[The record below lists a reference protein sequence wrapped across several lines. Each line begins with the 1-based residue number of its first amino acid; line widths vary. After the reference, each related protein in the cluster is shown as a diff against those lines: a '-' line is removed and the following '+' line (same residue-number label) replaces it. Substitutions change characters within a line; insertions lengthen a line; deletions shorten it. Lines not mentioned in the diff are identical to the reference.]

1 MIIYFFRNR
10 RIPCMGINWTP
21 LTAAFY
27 SLSRYCGGGLG
38 RGFFARD
45 ARMEEPPPL
54 PSPGEY
60 AEGGKRARSLGI
72 AVVLALLFLVTNSAT
87 AATYFVDQAN
97 PDANDQN
104 TGTAARPWKT
114 IGHAAS
120 EVRAGDRVIIR
131 SGMYREGA
139 SIKSSGAPSKPIIF
153 EADSHSRVV
162 ITGADLLTKWTKES
176 DGTYSTPWSYVFVG
190 WNPLHAHPDD
200 SYHRLIGRCEQVFE
214 MGYPLRQVLDRKE
227 MARGTFFVDL
237 DAKRLYVHTA
247 EDRDFLTHSAPMEAS
262 SRQTIWDCRGDY
274 VITRGL
280 QFRYAANA
288 AQQGAAAFSGQHDTI
303 ENCIFEKTN
312 GAGATFTGQDI
323 IVRGCTFRDNGQLG
337 FGAGHA
343 HRLLLSDCIITN
355 NNTKGF
361 NRDWE
366 AGGDKIVLS
375 RDVVIDRC
383 QFIANRGHGIW
394 FDIGNESATVR
405 NSLIADNE
413 DGGIFDEISYG
424 LRATDNVIVGNG
436 LAGTPGMWGASGG
449 ICLSSSPNSVIE
461 RNLLIA
467 NKEGISFREA
477 DRTTP
482 RIDAKKGARE
492 EAIWNHDDTIDHNVL
507 AYNADAQIWGWFDTN
522 DQRSWP
528 KKMQTKAESAAAM
541 SLESLA
547 LHLSQNLYAA
557 DPGRQLLHWGTSW
570 RRNKAY
576 GSMDQV
582 RDELG
587 LEEGS
592 STAAIEI
599 TDYASRDFRVPLD
612 SPAIKLGCYPKGG
625 VPGVHLGT
633 SDEVRSSQG
642 ANP

>member
-1 MIIYFFRNR
+1 
-10 RIPCMGINWTP
+10 MGNDGTP
-21 LTAAFY
+21 SAAASY

-38 RGFFARD
+38 RGRG
-45 ARMEEPPPL
+45 L
-54 PSPGEY
+54 S
-60 AEGGKRARSLGI
+60 I
-72 AVVLALLFLVTNSAT
+72 AVIMALVLFAARPVLC
-87 AATYFVDQAN
+87 ATYFVDQGN
-97 PDANDQN
+97 PNANDQN
-104 TGTAARPWKT
+104 TGTASRPWKT
-114 IGHAAS
+114 IGHAAA
-120 EVRAGDRVIIR
+120 EVRAGDRVVIR
-131 SGMYREGA
+131 SGLYREGV
-139 SIKSSGAPSKPIIF
+139 SIKSSGTQDKPIIF
-153 EADSHSRVV
+153 EADAHSRVV
-162 ITGADLLTKWTKES
+162 ITGADLLAKWTKES
-176 DGTYSTPWSYVFVG
+176 DGAFSTPWPSVFIG

-227 MARGTFFVDL
+227 MARGTFFADL
-237 DAKRLYVHTA
+237 DAKRLYVRTP
-247 EDRDFLTHSAPMEAS
+247 EDRNLLTHGAPVEAS
-262 SRQTIWDCRGDY
+262 SRQTIWDVRGDY
-274 VITRGL
+274 VITRGM

-288 AQQGAAAFSGQHDTI
+288 AQQGAATFSGQHDTI

-312 GAGATFTGQDI
+312 GAGATFTGQDF

-337 FGAGHA
+337 FGAGRA
-343 HRLLLSDCIITN
+343 HRLSLSDCIITN

-375 RDVVIDRC
+375 RDVTIERC

-405 NSLIADNE
+405 NCLIADNE

-424 LRATDNVIVGNG
+424 LRVTDNVIVGNG
-436 LAGTPGMWGASGG
+436 LANTPGMWGASGG
-449 ICLSSSPNSVIE
+449 ICLSSSPGSMIE

-482 RIDAKKGARE
+482 RIDAKKGQRE
-492 EAIWNHDDTIDHNVL
+492 EAIWNHDETIDHNVL
-507 AYNADAQIWGWFDTN
+507 AYNADAQVWGWFDTN
-522 DQRSWP
+522 DQRNWP
-528 KKMQTKAESAAAM
+528 RKMQTHTESAAGM

-576 GSMDQV
+576 FSLDQV

-592 STAAIEI
+592 TTAAIEI
-599 TDYASRDFRVPLD
+599 TDYASRDFRVGSD
-612 SPAIKLGCYPKGG
+612 SPAIKLGCYPKGD

-633 SDEVRSSQG
+633 SDEARSSHG
-642 ANP
+642 TNP

>member
-1 MIIYFFRNR
+1 
-10 RIPCMGINWTP
+10 
-21 LTAAFY
+21 LAAIF
-27 SLSRYCGGGLG
+27 
-38 RGFFARD
+38 
-45 ARMEEPPPL
+45 
-54 PSPGEY
+54 
-60 AEGGKRARSLGI
+60 
-72 AVVLALLFLVTNSAT
+72 VLLFL
-87 AATYFVDQAN
+87 AAKPAMAGNFFVDQGN
-97 PDANDQN
+97 PDANDHN

-114 IGHAAS
+114 IGRAAA
-120 EVRAGDRVIIR
+120 EARAGDRVIIR
-131 SGMYREGA
+131 SGLYREGVTIKA
-139 SIKSSGAPSKPIIF
+139 SGNQDKPIIV
-153 EADSHSRVV
+153 EADAHSRVV
-162 ITGADLLTKWTKES
+162 ITGADLLTKWTKEN
-176 DGTYSTPWSYVFVG
+176 DGTFSTPWPFVFVG

-227 MARGTFFVDL
+227 MTRGTFFVDL
-237 DAKRLYVHTA
+237 DAKRLYVRTA
-247 EDRDFLTHSAPMEAS
+247 EDRNLLTHSAPVEAS
-262 SRQTIWDCRGDY
+262 SRQMIWDCRGDY
-274 VITRGL
+274 VITSGL
-280 QFRYAANA
+280 RFRYAANA
-288 AQQGAAAFSGQHDTI
+288 AQQGAATFSGQHDTI

-312 GAGATFTGQDI
+312 GAGATFTSQDI

-375 RDVVIDRC
+375 RDVAIDRC

-405 NSLIADNE
+405 NCLIADNE

-424 LRATDNVIVGNG
+424 LRVTDNVIVGNG

-449 ICLSSSPNSVIE
+449 ICLSSSPGSVIE

-482 RIDAKKGARE
+482 RIDSKKGARE
-492 EAIWNHDDTIDHNVL
+492 EAIWNHDETIDHNVL
-507 AYNADAQIWGWFDTN
+507 AYNADSQVWGWFDTN
-522 DQRSWP
+522 DQRNWP
-528 KKMQTKAESAAAM
+528 KKMQTKAESTAGI

-576 GSMDQV
+576 FSLDQV

-592 STAAIEI
+592 TIAGIEVA
-599 TDYASRDFRVPLD
+599 DYASRDFRVAPG
-612 SPAIKLGCYPKGG
+612 SPAIKMGCYPKGE
-625 VPGVHLGT
+625 VPGAHLGT
-633 SDEVRSSQG
+633 SNEVRSSKG

>member
-1 MIIYFFRNR
+1 MSIYFFR
-10 RIPCMGINWTP
+10 
-21 LTAAFY
+21 
-27 SLSRYCGGGLG
+27 
-38 RGFFARD
+38 
-45 ARMEEPPPL
+45 
-54 PSPGEY
+54 
-60 AEGGKRARSLGI
+60 I
-72 AVVLALLFLVTNSAT
+72 AVITALVLFAPRLTSG
-87 AATYFVDQAN
+87 ATYFVDQGN
-97 PDANDQN
+97 PEANDQN
-104 TGTAARPWKT
+104 GGTAARPWKT
-114 IGHAAS
+114 IGHAAG

-131 SGMYREGA
+131 SGLYREGVT
-139 SIKSSGAPSKPIIF
+139 IKSSGTSDKPIIF
-153 EADSHSRVV
+153 EADTHSRVV
-162 ITGADLLTKWTKES
+162 ITGADLLNKWTKEN
-176 DGTYSTPWSYVFVG
+176 DGSFSTPWPFVFVG

-227 MARGTFFVDL
+227 MARGTFFVDPEVN
-237 DAKRLYVHTA
+237 RLYVRTA
-247 EDRDFLTHSAPMEAS
+247 EDRNLLTHSAPVEAS

-280 QFRYAANA
+280 QFRFAANA

-303 ENCIFEKTN
+303 ENCTFEKTN

-323 IVRGCTFRDNGQLG
+323 VVRGCIFRDNGQLG

-375 RDVVIDRC
+375 RDVLIERC

-405 NSLIADNE
+405 NCLIADNE

-424 LRATDNVIVGNG
+424 LHATDNVIVGNG

-449 ICLSSSPNSVIE
+449 ICLSSSPASVIE

-492 EAIWNHDDTIDHNVL
+492 EAVWNHDETIDHNVL

-522 DQRSWP
+522 DQRNWP
-528 KKMQTKAESAAAM
+528 KKMQSKSESATGM

-576 GSMDQV
+576 VSLDQV
-582 RDELG
+582 REELG
-587 LEEGS
+587 MEGGS
-592 STAAIEI
+592 ITAAIEI
-599 TDYASRDFRVPLD
+599 KDYASRDFRVAPG
-612 SPAIKLGCYPKGG
+612 SPAIKLGCYPKGE
-625 VPGVHLGT
+625 VPGVRLGV
-633 SDEVRSSQG
+633 SNEVRSSQPSNAPAPLDAPRRRG
-642 ANP
+642 G